1 MAWLLVVVVIIVI
14 GLAVMA
20 GSGKFGQVPPIVDDR
35 PAPDLPE
42 GDLSA
47 ESLRSVRFA
56 VVPRGYSMSQVDQ
69 LLDRLA
75 SQMETGQGPDPRLR
89 VGPSLTPR
97 ARIRNNGRCTTAQ

>member
-20 GSGKFGQVPPIVDDR
+20 GSGKFGQVPPVVDDR
-35 PAPDLPE
+35 PAPDFPE

-69 LLDRLA
+69 LLLPSGFPDGDR
-75 SQMETGQGPDPRLR
+75 PRTR
-89 VGPSLTPR
+89 SHEYV
-97 ARIRNNGRCTTAQ
+97 

>member
-47 ESLRSVRFA
+47 ESPVSYTHLTLPTIYSV
-56 VVPRGYSMSQVDQ
+56 
-69 LLDRLA
+69 
-75 SQMETGQGPDPRLR
+75 
-89 VGPSLTPR
+89 
-97 ARIRNNGRCTTAQ
+97 